1 MMAVGDLSK
10 VRRKYADEEARK
22 RREAAAFKWEQRR
35 LIDPLKIIHRDQ
47 MLLSRMIGK
56 WRDTELAAAKQVEH
70 LKGIFDQA
78 KKAMAYVA
86 NLTTEKK
93 VVRLCGALPLHPDL
107 LQGTEYKT
115 ANRG

>member
-22 RREAAAFKWEQRR
+22 RREAEAFKWEQRR

-86 NLTTEKK
+86 NLTTEKQDELK
-93 VVRLCGALPLHPDL
+93 DPLAWRKYEEL
-107 LQGTEYKT
+107 SYVFAMNELF
-115 ANRG
+115 